1 MTEKDRPEFDPPI
14 RGGIVVGHDGSKVA
28 DRALRW
34 AVAEARAHGY
44 VLHAVRAWVLS
55 TAMRDMHVP
64 FGTVPSFDECH
75 TAIGD
80 LLAASIEA
88 AGPQGVE
95 VHPHVVHGASTQ
107 ALLVAAEHADLLVVG
122 ERGGGGF
129 VGLHLGSVADQVIRH
144 APVVVVVV
152 R

>member
-1 MTEKDRPEFDPPI
+1 MTERDKPEFDPPI
-14 RGGIVVGHDGSKVA
+14 RGGVVVGHDGSKVA

-44 VLHAVRAWVLS
+44 VLHVVRAWVLS
-55 TAMRDMHVP
+55 TAMRDMQVP

-75 TAIGD
+75 AAIGN
-80 LLAASIEA
+80 LLGASIEA
-88 AGPQGVE
+88 AGPDGVK
-95 VHPHVVHGASTQ
+95 VHPHVVHGGSTQ
-107 ALLVAAEHADLLVVG
+107 ALMAAAEDADLLVVG

-129 VGLHLGSVADQVIRH
+129 AGLHLGSVAEQVVRH
-144 APVVVVVV
+144 AAVTVVVV